1 MSEIMEITK
10 RLGRFTT
17 VLFCMCV
24 TIPSLA
30 QIAERERP
38 LEWKQLVDGA
48 RFRDRFMAM
57 PVGKSATENDWGAEG
72 VRKRY
77 VDNGI
82 EDRERSYWGGNILH
96 ADDGKYHLYVCG
108 WPENSAKGHME
119 WPNSIVYHTVS
130 DNSIGPFK
138 IVDTIGKGHNPELF
152 RAKNG
157 QYVIYVIDGYY
168 ISDSYN
174 GPWKYNKFIFDQRDR
189 PIIEG
194 LSNLT
199 FAKREDGSNLMICRG
214 GGVWFSETGLSPY
227 QQVTDRRVYPA
238 VEGEFEDPV
247 VWRDHIQYH
256 LIVNDWLGRIAFYQ
270 RSKDGVNWVTDPGEA
285 YTPGISVH
293 ADGVE
298 EDWFKYERIKVLQD
312 GYGRAYQ
319 ANFAVIDVLKL
330 DDRPNDQHS
339 SKNISIP
346 LNPGILVEM
355 LNTEFPNAKTKSIRI
370 KIRKEPDFDPAV
382 ELDLKSLRFGSS
394 AEVNFGKGSRAIK
407 MENNK
412 EGIIVTFENNGHGL
426 TKDEFAPKIIG
437 RSKSGNLVFGY
448 TRVPWVS
455 YNEAILSAR
464 KPTVEKD
471 QGKQILQVRVDNFGQ
486 VKSQGAELELYAING
501 QDLTLIGRQ
510 STSQLLPYAQ
520 AKVTIK
526 SNLAAGQSHP
536 MKLIIKERGAK
547 HSSFNFDLKVD

>member
-1 MSEIMEITK
+1 MEITK
-10 RLGRFTT
+10 RLGWFTT
-17 VLFCMCV
+17 VLFCIC
-24 TIPSLA
+24 TTQPSLA
-30 QIAERERP
+30 QITERERP
-38 LEWKQLVDGA
+38 KEWEQLVDGA
-48 RFRDRFMAM
+48 RFRDRFMPM
-57 PVGKSATENDWGAEG
+57 PVGKSAIESDWGAAG

-82 EDRERSYWGGNILH
+82 EDRERSYWGGNILL

-108 WPENSAKGHME
+108 WPERSAKGHDE

-157 QYVIYVIDGYY
+157 KYVIYVIDGYY

-174 GPWKYNKFIFDQRDR
+174 GPWKYNKFVFDQRDR

-293 ADGVE
+293 TDGVQ

-319 ANFAVIDVLKL
+319 ANFAVIDVQKA

-346 LNPGILVEM
+346 LNPGMLMEM
-355 LNTEFPNAKTKSIRI
+355 LNVEFPNAKTASIRI
-370 KIRKEPDFDPAV
+370 KIQKEPDFDPAV
-382 ELDLKSLRFGSS
+382 DLDLKSLRFGSS

-407 MENNK
+407 MEKNK
-412 EGIIVTFENNGHGL
+412 EGVIITFENNGHGL
-426 TKDEFAPKIIG
+426 TEDEFAPKIIG

-448 TRVPWVS
+448 TRVPWIA
-455 YNEAILSAR
+455 YKEAILSAR
-464 KPTVEKD
+464 KPRIVK
-471 QGKQILQVRVDNFGQ
+471 QGDKQILQVQVDNLGQ
-486 VKSQGAELELYAING
+486 VKSKDAELELYAING
-501 QDLTLIGRQ
+501 KEQTFLGKQAIPAIA
-510 STSQLLPYAQ
+510 PYAKAQ
-520 AKVTIK
+520 VELEGSLATGDIYPMELIVK
-526 SNLAAGQSHP
+526 SKGV
-536 MKLIIKERGAK
+536 EV
-547 HSSFNFDLKVD
+547 SSFRFDLKIE